1 MFDSRPATTT
11 PGHRCGP
18 RAAFLAGSVLVL
30 VASAARAEEGLVS
43 LFDGKST
50 AGWVQRG
57 GKAIYSVEDGALVGR
72 TVLGEKNSF
81 LCPPR
86 DYADFVL
93 EFEVLVDPSLNS
105 GLQVRSASRSLTSST
120 GWRAR
125 ASSASRS
132 TRRSKRA
139 SR

>member
-1 MFDSRPATTT
+1 MFDLRPTTTT

-18 RAAFLAGSVLVL
+18 RGAILAGRLLVL
-30 VASAARAEEGLVS
+30 VAPAARAEEGFVS
-43 LFDGKST
+43 LFDGKPT
-50 AGWVQRG
+50 AGGVQRG
-57 GKAIYSVEDGALVGR
+57 GKAVYSVEDGALVGR

-105 GLQVRSASRSLTSST
+105 GVQVRSASRPAYEEV
-120 GWRAR
+120 GDQ
-125 ASSASRS
+125 
-132 TRRSKRA
+132 
-139 SR
+139 